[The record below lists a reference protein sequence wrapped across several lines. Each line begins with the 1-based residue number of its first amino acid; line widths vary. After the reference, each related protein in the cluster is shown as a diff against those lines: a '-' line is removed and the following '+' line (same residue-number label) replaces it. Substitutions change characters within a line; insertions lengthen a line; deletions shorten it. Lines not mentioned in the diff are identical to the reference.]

1 MKVMSGFRQHRLYVS
16 SENCSGVCVAFLTV
30 NYWYWVILEEQWKK
44 TTPSLLLTQGLYYF
58 HSELKFELIMWFV
71 CIAVSLLFLFVKM
84 PLNLSCTLYYIENDK
99 ITHKNAHVEDE
110 S

>member
-1 MKVMSGFRQHRLYVS
+1 
-16 SENCSGVCVAFLTV
+16 
-30 NYWYWVILEEQWKK
+30 
-44 TTPSLLLTQGLYYF
+44 
-58 HSELKFELIMWFV
+58 MWFV

-110 S
+110 SWKMTNHAIINP